1 MEFKKALKNNNCDLL
16 IVQVLYIVQRYSDSP
31 IKRLETVFYYHQ
43 PLGREIVSGKI
54 KISILSCLLV
64 LVEVVCAVANGFKNV
79 CSDCIK
85 LLLLQ
90 QRSKSQFMNY
100 AAYAYEQ
107 LSRKSPMQCKYLAT
121 LPVPYQFLLL

>member
-1 MEFKKALKNNNCDLL
+1 MEFKKALKNNNCGLL

-54 KISILSCLLV
+54 QISILSCLLV

-90 QRSKSQFMNY
+90 F
-100 AAYAYEQ
+100 
-107 LSRKSPMQCKYLAT
+107 AT
-121 LPVPYQFLLL
+121 TVEKPAHELCGVCLRTAIKKESNVST